1 MVCFTHASLMKK
13 KIKLLIFLILF
24 FYYSER
30 VSKNFFLP
38 INLRNSCNMK
48 ILNKKIFLGK
58 FVKDYMLLV
67 DEKRKY

>member
-1 MVCFTHASLMKK
+1 
-13 KIKLLIFLILF
+13 
-24 FYYSER
+24 
-30 VSKNFFLP
+30 
-38 INLRNSCNMK
+38 MK